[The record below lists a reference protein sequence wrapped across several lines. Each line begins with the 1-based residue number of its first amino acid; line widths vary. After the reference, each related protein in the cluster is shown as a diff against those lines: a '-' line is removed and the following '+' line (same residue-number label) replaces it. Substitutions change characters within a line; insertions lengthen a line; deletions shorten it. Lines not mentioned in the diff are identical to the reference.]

1 MIKLDS
7 NENQLRHHIKIKDI
21 VSDIDVRMYPD
32 VTIKDLRE
40 ALSKK
45 YSIPFEEI
53 FCSNGSDNLIKILTF
68 CLVSKNEEIL
78 IPEVAFP
85 TYEIAA
91 KMKECFYKLIPLKNY
106 GIDLDE
112 TLNAISDKTK
122 LIWISNPHNPTGTL
136 LSEEEI
142 INFLERVPENIYV
155 VLDEAYIEYVCCN
168 KPDSFKIYNSYKNV
182 IILRTFSKAYGLAGA
197 RVGYGFARPEI
208 YEKLALGLGPFDV
221 NVYAQTLACN
231 IINCD
236 SYVRDVRIQ
245 NSLELKCYEG
255 MCNELKIEYVKSHAS
270 FIMIKTG
277 EYSDAYCEYLLSHDI
292 IVKNG
297 SKIGMP
303 GWVRISIG
311 HKDQNYKVIELT
323 KTFYYYTVFQ
333 EK

>member
-7 NENQLRHHIKIKDI
+7 NENQIRHHVKIKDI
-21 VSDIDVRMYPD
+21 ISDIDVRMYPD
-32 VTIKDLRE
+32 VTITKLRE
-40 ALSKK
+40 AIGRK
-45 YSIPFEEI
+45 YNVPFEEV
-53 FCSNGSDNLIKILTF
+53 FCSNGSDNLIKIITF
-68 CLVSKNEEIL
+68 CLVSKDEEVL

-91 KMKECFYKLIPLKNY
+91 KMKECPYTLVPLKNY

-112 TLNAISDKTK
+112 TINAISNKTK

-142 INFLERVPENIYV
+142 ISFLDKVPEHIYV
-155 VLDEAYIEYVCCN
+155 VLDEAYIEYVYSN
-168 KPDSFKIYNSYKNV
+168 KPDSLKIYNKYKNV

-208 YEKLALGLGPFDV
+208 YEKLSLGLGPFDV
-221 NVYAQTLACN
+221 NTYAQTLACAV
-231 IINCD
+231 IDCD
-236 SYVRDVRIQ
+236 SYVKETRIQ
-245 NSLELKCYEG
+245 NSLELKCYES
-255 MCNELKIEYVKSHAS
+255 MCNELKIEFIKSHAS

-277 EYSDAYCEYLLSHDI
+277 EYSDAYCEHLLSHDI
-292 IVKNG
+292 VVKNG

-303 GWVRISIG
+303 GWVRISVG
-311 HKDQNYKVIELT
+311 HKDQNYKLIQLT
-323 KTFYYYTVFQ
+323 KTFYQYTVFQ